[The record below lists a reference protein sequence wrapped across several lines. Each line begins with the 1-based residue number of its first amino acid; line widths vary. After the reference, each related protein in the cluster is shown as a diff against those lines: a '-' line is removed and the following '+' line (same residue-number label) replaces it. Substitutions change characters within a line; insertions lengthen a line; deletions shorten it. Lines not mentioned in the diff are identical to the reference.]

1 MILRTGNSGL
11 LLAVTGFATL
21 SLGDAVVKSIA
32 GEWPGTAVAALRYIV
47 GAFGLG
53 LLLWMV
59 EGRKG
64 FRIPMAKIQLLRGS
78 MVALATLCFFSAIFL
93 MPLAEATAIVFVSPM
108 ITALLSALFLG
119 ERASRATWIAAII
132 AFVGV
137 VIILRPNVA
146 LLGWAALL
154 PLIAATGMAAMMIG
168 NRKVASTG
176 SVLLMQ
182 FLIAVIAAP
191 FLLLAAII
199 GHFSGYEPLAV
210 SMPDW
215 TIIAR
220 CAVVALT
227 ASFSHWLIY
236 LGTTKASAARVAPTV
251 YVQILMSLAL
261 GMIIFGDWP
270 DALSL
275 AGSAIIIGAG
285 VYLWNSKRTPEKGT
299 A

>member
-1 MILRTGNSGL
+1 MISRIGNSGL
-11 LLAVTGFATL
+11 LLALTGFATL
-21 SLGDAVVKSIA
+21 SVGDAVVKSIA

-53 LLLWMV
+53 MLLWMV
-59 EGRKG
+59 EGRAG
-64 FRIPMAKIQLLRGS
+64 FRMPMPKIQLLRGS

-93 MPLAEATAIVFVSPM
+93 MPLAEATAIIFVSPM
-108 ITALLSALFLG
+108 ITALLSAVFLG
-119 ERASRATWIAAII
+119 ERASRATWIASII

-168 NRKVASTG
+168 NRKVAGTG

-199 GHFSGYEPLAV
+199 GHFSGYEPLVV
-210 SMPDW
+210 SVPDW
-215 TIIAR
+215 TIVAR

-236 LGTTKASAARVAPTV
+236 LGTTKASAARVAPAV
-251 YVQILMSLAL
+251 YVQILMSLGL
-261 GMIIFGDWP
+261 GMIFFSDWP

-275 AGSAIIIGAG
+275 TGSAIIIGAG
-285 VYLWNSKRTPEKGT
+285 VYLWNSKRTPEKG
-299 A
+299 AA

>member
-1 MILRTGNSGL
+1 MISRIGNSGL
-11 LLAVTGFATL
+11 LLALTGFATL

-53 LLLWMV
+53 MLLWMV
-59 EGRKG
+59 EGREG
-64 FRIPMAKIQLLRGS
+64 FRMPMPKIQLLRGS

-119 ERASRATWIAAII
+119 ERASRATWIASII

-168 NRKVASTG
+168 NRKVAGTG

-182 FLIAVIAAP
+182 FLIAAVAAP
-191 FLLLAAII
+191 FLLAAAII
-199 GHFSGYEPLAV
+199 GHFSGYEPLTV
-210 SMPDW
+210 TMPDW
-215 TIIAR
+215 SIIAR
-220 CAVVALT
+220 CAIVALT

-236 LGTTKASAARVAPTV
+236 LGTTKASAARVAPAV
-251 YVQILMSLAL
+251 YVQILMALAL